1 VFLSGIGEVGTGLDD
16 GPCSWPPYA
25 PDFDGDAGLCNN
37 MRHGPQTLA
46 FRAAV
51 ENNPNLWP
59 DDERPFVV
67 IAPQNPIVNN
77 AYNIAE
83 LEQFFTYLVD
93 NYSLNERRLYLTG
106 MSQGGRSALLSIAAY
121 PDRFAAVSVMPGIA
135 PAVATANACD
145 LGGQNVWAFHGEN
158 DGGAFVPQQMINFYN
173 AFTACPEPHPNG
185 RLTMYLNAGHNV
197 WTRTIEPAQ
206 GMDDAVDPAYFAY
219 DIDLYSW
226 LMLHDKPI
234 VDGGADVIVEADA
247 LDFSLTATAI
257 DDDAVTYAWTQ
268 LSGPALT
275 LTNADTA
282 VVTVSDL
289 VPGDYTFQI
298 ELVDADDMFDRD
310 DVFVTVEAP
319 LGGSTDSTGDSET
332 GDATDT
338 GGTAGGTG
346 GTAGGT
352 GGTAGGTGGTDAGT
366 SGDDSIGT
374 TLDGTG
380 SGSQGTDGATGGFTS
395 GGTAWTS
402 PDGMDGSASAS
413 GGATDT
419 DDPGATGDG
428 AGCSCR
434 SGKPDGWSWALL
446 LGLAGFVRRRGPSG
460 RRE

>member
-1 VFLSGIGEVGTGLDD
+1 
-16 GPCSWPPYA
+16 
-25 PDFDGDAGLCNN
+25 
-37 MRHGPQTLA
+37 
-46 FRAAV
+46 
-51 ENNPNLWP
+51 
-59 DDERPFVV
+59 
-67 IAPQNPIVNN
+67 
-77 AYNIAE
+77 
-83 LEQFFTYLVD
+83 
-93 NYSLNERRLYLTG
+93 
-106 MSQGGRSALLSIAAY
+106 
-121 PDRFAAVSVMPGIA
+121 
-135 PAVATANACD
+135 
-145 LGGQNVWAFHGEN
+145 
-158 DGGAFVPQQMINFYN
+158 
-173 AFTACPEPHPNG
+173 
-185 RLTMYLNAGHNV
+185 
-197 WTRTIEPAQ
+197 
-206 GMDDAVDPAYFAY
+206 
-219 DIDLYSW
+219 
-226 LMLHDKPI
+226 
-234 VDGGADVIVEADA
+234 VEADD

-282 VVTVSDL
+282 AVTVSDL

-310 DVFVTVEAP
+310 SVFVTVEAP

-352 GGTAGGTGGTDAGT
+352 GATAGGTGGTDAGT

-434 SGKPDGWSWALL
+434 AGKPDGWSWALL
-446 LGLAGFVRRRGPSG
+446 LGLAGFVRRREPSG